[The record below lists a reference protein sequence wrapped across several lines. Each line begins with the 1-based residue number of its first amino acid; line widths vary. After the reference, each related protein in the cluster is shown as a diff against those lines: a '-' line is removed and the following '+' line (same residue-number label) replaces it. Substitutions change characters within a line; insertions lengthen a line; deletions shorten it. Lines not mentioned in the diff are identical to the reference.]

1 MMEYGAAVLQSKF
14 QETSLHFG
22 FFISIAMRSLSSI
35 LDMSW
40 GKNFRMKKLHSY
52 IKAEIEFQTSGI
64 LHNKRSLLFWF
75 RQSLFSIFKFVHSSS
90 NSFILFSSCYAVECT
105 LFNRITLTIS
115 LMILHFEVQL
125 EVFEMMRILSTKWVN
140 HTFENIL
147 IAYFSSEMT
156 SVYAIW
162 KLLLKKKGFKRRTLF
177 WEKKWRIL
185 SLIAETFD
193 QNSNMLLQLIM
204 M

>member
-1 MMEYGAAVLQSKF
+1 MLQCFNQNFKRPPF
-14 QETSLHFG
+14 ILAFLFRLQWDHWALFLTCRGVKTSG
-22 FFISIAMRSLSSI
+22 
-35 LDMSW
+35 W
-40 GKNFRMKKLHSY
+40 KKLHSY

-162 KLLLKKKGFKRRTLF
+162 KLLLKKKDLKGGLCF
-177 WEKKWRIL
+177 EKKSEGFCRW
-185 SLIAETFD
+185 
-193 QNSNMLLQLIM
+193 
-204 M
+204 